1 MVKLTRRSFG
11 KMAVAAA
18 VGGLSTGAYAR
29 SYPTGPIKFVVGL
42 AAGGSTDITARLL
55 ATKLEP
61 IIDQNVIVENRPG
74 AGSIIAAESVARA
87 AADGHTFFVGTGSF
101 ATNAV
106 LSPNL
111 GFALDELVPIV
122 QLTSAAFCVAVH
134 PSLGI
139 ETIDQLV
146 ARAKAEPG
154 KIKYCSTGAGG
165 QGHFAGELFKSMAGV
180 DMVHVP
186 YAGAAPAL
194 TAVLTGEV
202 PVAFIDI
209 ISYKARVT
217 KDELRLL
224 GVTSSSRAAAEPDV
238 PTLQELGFNNFNVI
252 GWSILFA
259 PKGVDPSITS
269 FFHDA
274 TVRAA
279 NDQDFRSKLTHD
291 GGEIV
296 FSSQAEV
303 GKFFADQIEL
313 YRTIA
318 TNSNIRQ

>member
-1 MVKLTRRSFG
+1 MINLTRRSFG
-11 KMAVAAA
+11 TLALAAA
-18 VGGLSTGAYAR
+18 AAGLTRGAYAG
-29 SYPTGPIKFVVGL
+29 SYPAGPIKFVVGL

-55 ATKLEP
+55 AAKLEP
-61 IIDQNVIVENRPG
+61 IIGQNVIVENRPG
-74 AGSIIAAESVARA
+74 AGSMIAAAAVARA
-87 AADGHTFFVGTGSF
+87 DADGKTFFVGTGSF

-106 LSPNL
+106 LSPDMGFNL
-111 GFALDELVPIV
+111 EELVPVV
-122 QLTSAAFCVAVH
+122 QLTSAAFCIAVH

-146 ARAKAEPG
+146 ARATAEPG

-194 TAVLTGEV
+194 TAVLSGEV
-202 PVAFIDI
+202 PVAIIDI

-217 KDELRLL
+217 KGELRLL

-238 PTLQELGFNNFNVI
+238 PTLKELGFDKFDVI

-259 PKGVDPSITS
+259 PKGVAPDIVAL
-269 FFHDA
+269 FHDA
-274 TVRAA
+274 AVRVAD
-279 NDQDFRSKLTHD
+279 DQDFRSKLTHD

-296 FSSQAEV
+296 FNSQAEV
-303 GKFFADQIEL
+303 GKFFADQIGL

-318 TNSNIRQ
+318 ANSNIRT